1 MIDLA
6 ELARHRRMARVHSWR
21 MKNDS
26 AYWDAEIQRCM
37 AEKVRLDAI
46 EARTAADRA
55 RGIEVGTKVEIGDQ
69 PMVTPAGVET
79 NLKGLRGTVVSLSEI
94 PLGGLL
100 AVVEIERTLQEKK
113 PLTADD
119 LRWMK
124 RNGDKQPLGR
134 IGRVQPRTRY
144 QLPVAKLQLI

>member
-26 AYWDAEIQRCM
+26 AYWDAQIKRCM

-55 RGIEVGTKVEIGDQ
+55 RGIEPGTKVEIGDQ

-79 NLKGLRGTVVSLSEI
+79 NLQGTRGQVISLSEM

-100 AVVEIERTLQEKK
+100 AMVEVQQQVESLA
-113 PLTADD
+113 PLTAAD
-119 LRWMK
+119 LRWA
-124 RNGDKQPLGR
+124 RLRHGGQTLGR
-134 IGRVQPRTRY
+134 IRRTNPRTRY